1 MHPMIQAMIN
11 QRINQVSADELYEQA
26 IQFNIPITRN
36 QAARVAGRVRGKNID
51 LFQPAGQERLR
62 RIFIEELGPVLAQE
76 LDQKF
81 KQLMAKY
88 Q

>member
-11 QRINQVSADELYEQA
+11 QRINQVSADELFSQA
-26 IQFNIPITRN
+26 TQFNIPISRN
-36 QAARVAGRVRGKNID
+36 QAARVAARVRGKNID
-51 LFQPAGQERLR
+51 LFHPAGQEKLR
-62 RIFIEELGPVLAQE
+62 QIFIEELGPALAQE
-76 LDQKF
+76 LDRRF